1 MGPREEKKFRNKSWP
16 GLFIRILFYVKIF
29 NLEMLIIVLLFVSYR
44 SSSKAESKHAN
55 IDV

>member
-29 NLEMLIIVLLFVSYR
+29 NLEMLIIVLLFVS
-44 SSSKAESKHAN
+44 
-55 IDV
+55 

>member
-16 GLFIRILFYVKIF
+16 GLFIRISFYVKIF

-44 SSSKAESKHAN
+44 SSSKARKQTCKH
-55 IDV
+55 

>member
-16 GLFIRILFYVKIF
+16 GLFIRISFHVKIF
-29 NLEMLIIVLLFVSYR
+29 NLEMLIIVLLFVSTGHHL
-44 SSSKAESKHAN
+44 KQESKHAN